1 MGTMS
6 AEYTC
11 GSVRFIGDKLGSSE
25 SKNRRISPRWT
36 EVNVYKTEGG
46 TYVGHIIGRSTLQ
59 GEVDIHTVHVA
70 SHAKELVMKMKLKNR
85 IPQPSFEALDQA
97 SGADPSIDEA
107 LSDAEGPTFI
117 K

>member
-1 MGTMS
+1 MS

-11 GSVRFIGDKLGSSE
+11 GSVRFIGEKLGASE
-25 SKNRRISPRWT
+25 SNNRLVSARWT
-36 EVNVYKTEGG
+36 EVNVYKTDGG
-46 TYVGHIIGRSTLQ
+46 TYVGHVIGRSSLP

-70 SHAKELVMKMKLKNR
+70 AHAKELVMKMRLKNR

-97 SGADPSIDEA
+97 SVADPTIDKA

-117 K
+117 A